1 MDLFSTTQEDTN
13 SQGWTLLMNT
23 IEYTGSLSIVD
34 YYLEGDVTAT
44 EEYTELCEKHLE
56 NFLEKGDADK
66 KLLTKR
72 IVKAFYEVPEIYNLS
87 RFTIFN
93 NNCHRVIFEDYDA
106 PYSSESLKSICGS
119 KKKCIEIFRQLNTL
133 YSSNQISYELYEN
146 GLKGFVIL
154 YFENCIN
161 PYKDDT
167 TETDVY
173 ELIMF
178 LVNNDD
184 LAGLS
189 VLDSEYGTGQTLQ
202 SMRGAL
208 EKYCGVPI
216 NIPEGCDPDEDDF
229 YSNYDWQQVVDSI
242 MQGL

>member
-1 MDLFSTTQEDTN
+1 MDLFSTTQENLN

-44 EEYTELCEKHLE
+44 EEYTELCSKHLE
-56 NFLEKGDADK
+56 NFLDKGDADK

-119 KKKCIEIFRQLNTL
+119 KKKSIEIFRQLNTL
-133 YSSNQISYELYEN
+133 YSSNTS
-146 GLKGFVIL
+146 
-154 YFENCIN
+154 
-161 PYKDDT
+161 
-167 TETDVY
+167 
-173 ELIMF
+173 
-178 LVNNDD
+178 
-184 LAGLS
+184 
-189 VLDSEYGTGQTLQ
+189 
-202 SMRGAL
+202 
-208 EKYCGVPI
+208 
-216 NIPEGCDPDEDDF
+216 
-229 YSNYDWQQVVDSI
+229 
-242 MQGL
+242 

>member
-1 MDLFSTTQEDTN
+1 MDLFSTIQEDQN

-23 IEYTGSLSIVD
+23 IEYTDSLSIVD
-34 YYLEGDVTAT
+34 YYLEGDVTAP
-44 EEYTELCEKHLE
+44 EDKIDACSKHLE

-66 KLLTKR
+66 QLLTKR
-72 IVKAFYEVPEIYNLS
+72 IVKAFFEVPDIYNLS
-87 RFTIFN
+87 RYTIFN
-93 NNCHRVIFEDYDA
+93 NNCHNVIFEDYDVQ
-106 PYSSESLKSICGS
+106 YSSELLKSICGS
-119 KKKCIEIFRQLNTL
+119 KKKCIEIFRQLNSL
-133 YSSNQISYELYEN
+133 FSSNQISYELYEN

-161 PYKDDT
+161 PYNDNTSESDL
-167 TETDVY
+167 Y
-173 ELIMF
+173 ELIML

-184 LAGLS
+184 LGGQN
-189 VLDSEYGTGQTLQ
+189 VLDSEYGTGETLQ

-208 EKYCGVPI
+208 EKFCYVPI
-216 NIPEGCDPDEDDF
+216 NVPEGMDPDEDDC